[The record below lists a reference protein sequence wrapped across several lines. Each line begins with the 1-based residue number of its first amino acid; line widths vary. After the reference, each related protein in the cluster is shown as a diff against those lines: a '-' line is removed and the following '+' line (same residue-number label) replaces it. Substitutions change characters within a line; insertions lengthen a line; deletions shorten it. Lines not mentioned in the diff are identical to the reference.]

1 MLMMS
6 GENMADPVNAIVKEI
21 PFAELVR
28 KAALAIADG
37 QTALDLNSCQTAQV
51 LADMKLDTGSV
62 ILALVEVTD
71 ADGNLKRVD
80 TLTNDQPMSLLAYG
94 VTPTFYEFTDTVIDL
109 RFWVQF
115 WVRSTHVE
123 SSSNFNKSL
132 ESKWTSSRTKY
143 GGGGGLRLNLG
154 FFSIGGGGGYKKTE
168 AKGSYEVELHI
179 SSHTAYDSQVYGL
192 NASAACRL
200 TTTLKPKP
208 APARAIPK
216 IIVKPEAAAPP

>member
-1 MLMMS
+1 MGDVRYL
-6 GENMADPVNAIVKEI
+6 ADPVNDIVKEI

-51 LADMKLDTGSV
+51 LADMKLDTGAV
-62 ILALVEVTD
+62 VLALVEVTD

-80 TLTNDQPMSLLAYG
+80 PLTNDQPMSLLAYG
-94 VTPTFYEFTDTVIDL
+94 VVPTFYEFVETIIDL
-109 RFWVQF
+109 RFWVSF
-115 WVRSTHVE
+115 YVRDQHVE
-123 SSSNFNKSL
+123 SSSTFNKSL
-132 ESKWTSSRTKY
+132 ESKWTTSTKKY
-143 GGGGGLRLNLG
+143 GGGGGLKLNLG

-168 AKGSYEVELHI
+168 AKGSYEVDLSV

-208 APARAIPK
+208 APARAIPQ
-216 IIVKPEAAAPP
+216 IITKSEATSGP